1 MDKSLKIASSVVA
14 ALVLSAC
21 NSSSDDNTDSGGTT
35 MRPPIVSDSDVVNK
49 WFEPAA
55 ERINAIKA
63 GANTYSADAK
73 NIILFVGDGMG
84 LTTHTAG
91 RIYAAQNAHMNGE
104 YSEFEGGEEFQVSF
118 EKFPHFALSKT
129 YASNG
134 QTPDS
139 GSTMSAIMSGV
150 KINKYALNVSDEVEI
165 RDCVDL
171 EGKGL
176 LTAMDLANLAN
187 MSTGVVTNTR
197 VTHAT
202 PAGTYASISLRDI
215 EDDTNPNKCEGTYDI
230 AEQLV
235 HYQNKFKNG
244 FQGIQTELESGI
256 DVVLGGGSRSFFPS
270 EEGGRRNDGQN
281 LVDTWLSISDGTF
294 VSDKYELDSVTQT
307 PVFGLFN
314 FTHMEYEADRQIR
327 GDEPSLIDMTEKA
340 IELLQSHDNENGF
353 FLVIEGGRID
363 QAHHA
368 GWGNMALA
376 EYEMF
381 IQAVQR
387 ATELVDLED
396 TLVVVTADH
405 SHTDSVSGNVKR
417 GNPIAGLAY
426 DVEDELRLANDGLP
440 FTTRNYANSDN
451 GGQGGSLDGNSR
463 TDLTFAETSSLTF
476 KQPAAVQAAG
486 GGETH
491 AGEDVGIWATGAGS
505 AQIRGV
511 LEQNSIFHILN
522 HIGQLEQKASQN
534 L

>member
-1 MDKSLKIASSVVA
+1 MDKSLKLASSIAA
-14 ALVLSAC
+14 ALMLSAC
-21 NSSSDDNTDSGGTT
+21 NSSSDGPVEDGGSA
-35 MRPPIVSDSDVVNK
+35 MRPPVVSDSEVVNK

-55 ERINAIKA
+55 DRVDAIKA
-63 GANTYSADAK
+63 SQTAYPMTAK
-73 NIILFVGDGMG
+73 NIILFIGDGMG

-91 RIYAAQNAHMNGE
+91 RIYAAQSAYNKGE
-104 YSEFEGGEEFQVSF
+104 YEGFEGGEEFQTSF
-118 EKFPHFALSKT
+118 EQFPHFALSKT

-150 KINKYALNVSDEVEI
+150 KINKYALNVSDEVQI

-176 LTAMDLANLAN
+176 LTAMDLANLAK

-202 PAGTYASISLRDI
+202 PAGTYASISLRDV
-215 EDDTNPNKCEGTYDI
+215 EDDTNGAKCEGTYDI

-235 HYQNKFKNG
+235 HYQNKFKDG
-244 FQGIQTELESGI
+244 FQGIQTDLESGI
-256 DVVLGGGSRSFFPS
+256 DVVLGGGARSFFPDG
-270 EEGGRRNDGQN
+270 EGGRRRDGQN
-281 LVDTWLSISDGTF
+281 LVETWKDLTGGTF
-294 VSDKYELDSVTQT
+294 VADKYDLEDVTQT

-314 FTHMEYEADRQIR
+314 FTHMEYEVDREVR

-340 IELLQSHDNENGF
+340 IELLQAHDNENGF

-381 IQAVQR
+381 IEAVQR
-387 ATELVDLED
+387 ATDMVNLDETMVL
-396 TLVVVTADH
+396 VTADH
-405 SHTDSVSGNVKR
+405 SHTDSISGNVKR

-426 DVEDELRLANDGLP
+426 DVEGEVRLANDGLP
-440 FTTRNYANSDN
+440 FTTRHYANSDI
-451 GGQGGSLDGNSR
+451 GGQGGALDGNSR
-463 TDLTFAETSSLTF
+463 TDLSNVDTEKLTF
-476 KQPAAVQAAG
+476 KQPAAVKANG

-505 AQIRGV
+505 AHVRGV
-511 LEQNSIFHILN
+511 LEQNSIFHIIN
-522 HIGQLEQKASQN
+522 KVGQLEQKASQQ